1 MEDKRKMKF
10 DEEKVLEILAL
21 AIGTTNGAY
30 GKFGD
35 HHLDYLL
42 KKLYGLD
49 GLLLDEENYKIFER
63 LVKIKEKYPRSW
75 ARE

>member
-49 GLLLDEENYKIFER
+49 GLNLDEENYKIFER
-63 LVKIKEKYPRSW
+63 MVKIKKEYSEIFFR
-75 ARE
+75 